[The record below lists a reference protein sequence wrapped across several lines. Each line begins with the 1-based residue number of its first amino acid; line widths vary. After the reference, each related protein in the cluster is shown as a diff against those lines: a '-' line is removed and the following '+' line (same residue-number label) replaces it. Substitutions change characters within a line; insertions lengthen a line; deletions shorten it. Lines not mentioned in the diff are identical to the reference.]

1 MEEALRRLN
10 GSLTRDSDPLLPP
23 TAVPK
28 RCSAATKRSLKDGPP
43 APSSAGTMRYRGV
56 RRRPWGRYAAE
67 IRDPQ
72 SKERRWLGTFD
83 TAEEAACAYDC
94 AARAMRG
101 VKART
106 NFVYPTSPPP
116 PHHHH
121 HLYPTAAENLLPSF
135 VTYAKSSS
143 QPSILGG
150 GNHHRHSFAPPSSF
164 ANPNLDFNGPSY
176 RSGSNSINMLLLRDY
191 LNSTTTTKFSEP
203 SSFNYDQIPLNFPAT
218 PNDFMGS
225 SSLTP
230 RAATVD
236 STIVSDVGFDN
247 PISAAPFADD
257 DSMEFFPTER
267 SDSGLLQEVI
277 HGFFPKPKT
286 TAAAAQPPPATK
298 SEPLQP
304 SCIKP
309 FASLP
314 LSIKQ
319 ENDENYV
326 KYSNSD
332 NGFLGFPVDGYY
344 QRVQHPQY
352 ENLNYSSSAFSG
364 TERNCTEPHC
374 SDHMSFPTA
383 GANAPN
389 GIFGDIFHYQE
400 ALNLFSAKVQNA

>member
-116 PHHHH
+116 THHHP
-121 HLYPTAAENLLPSF
+121 YPTAAENLLPSF
-135 VTYAKSSS
+135 VNYAKSS
-143 QPSILGG
+143 QPSVLG
-150 GNHHRHSFAPPSSF
+150 NYHRHSFAPPSSF
-164 ANPNLDFNGPSY
+164 TNPNIDFNGSSY
-176 RSGSNSINMLLLRDY
+176 RSGSSSINMLLLRDY
-191 LNSTTTTKFSEP
+191 LNSSTTKFSEP
-203 SSFNYDQIPLNFPAT
+203 STFNYDQIPLNFSAT
-218 PNDFMGS
+218 PNNFMGS
-225 SSLTP
+225 SSLLNTSCSTTL

-236 STIVSDVGFDN
+236 ATVVSDVGFDN
-247 PISAAPFADD
+247 PSSAAPFADD
-257 DSMEFFPTER
+257 DSMDFFPSER

-277 HGFFPKPKT
+277 HGFFPKPKAS
-286 TAAAAQPPPATK
+286 AAAATKAEPLPLQTSSTK
-298 SEPLQP
+298 S
-304 SCIKP
+304 

-314 LSIKQ
+314 FSIKQ
-319 ENDENYV
+319 ENDENYG

-332 NGFLGFPVDGYY
+332 NGFLGFPVDSYY

-352 ENLNYSSSAFSG
+352 ENLNYPSSAFSG

-374 SDHMSFPTA
+374 SDHMNFPTA
-383 GANAPN
+383 GANASN